1 MQWMRERRGGV
12 EFYFMEKAEW
22 TESEEEVRREIEGEG
37 GEAKNG
43 GSSKLGGISRESL
56 STSER

>member
-1 MQWMRERRGGV
+1 
-12 EFYFMEKAEW
+12 MESL
-22 TESEEEVRREIEGEG
+22 TESQDEKKNDGRKRDGVGLES

-56 STSER
+56 STSAR